1 MAEAEN
7 SNGDFSRPIPQAAAA
22 FAYAGALPFVVTAF
36 LCWYP
41 VDTFD
46 AGSLARTSVE
56 TMLGFSVVILSF
68 MGGVRWGIAAGAA
81 GGPRFSHL
89 LVSIV
94 PPAVAW
100 LAMVLASDWMYSYA
114 GWFDQFA
121 PNLLDNW
128 RHAAQLIMMIA
139 AFWIL
144 LMSDRRLKDELPAWY
159 LGWRVPWTVLVELSL
174 IAGLVRTIHLQVFAP

>member
-1 MAEAEN
+1 MTDSDN

-41 VDTFD
+41 IETFEP
-46 AGSLARTSVE
+46 GSLARTSVE

-94 PPAVAW
+94 PRRSP
-100 LAMVLASDWMYSYA
+100 
-114 GWFDQFA
+114 GW
-121 PNLLDNW
+121 
-128 RHAAQLIMMIA
+128 
-139 AFWIL
+139 
-144 LMSDRRLKDELPAWY
+144 
-159 LGWRVPWTVLVELSL
+159 PWCWPPTGCIPIPTGSTSSRP
-174 IAGLVRTIHLQVFAP
+174 ICSTTGATPPS

>member
-1 MAEAEN
+1 MTE
-7 SNGDFSRPIPQAAAA
+7 SGRSDDYTPLPQAAAA

-41 VDTFD
+41 ANGFE
-46 AGSLARTSVE
+46 AGELARTSIE
-56 TMLGFSVVILSF
+56 TMLGLSVVILSF

-89 LVSIV
+89 LVSII

-100 LAMVLASDWMYSYA
+100 LAMVLASDWMYAQTEWLNSI
-114 GWFDQFA
+114 A
-121 PNLLDNW
+121 PSFLDNW
-128 RHAAQLIMMIA
+128 RHAIQLVMMIA
-139 AFWIL
+139 AFYIL
-144 LMSDRRLKDELPAWY
+144 LMTDRRLKDQLPAWY

-174 IAGLVRTIHLQVFAP
+174 IAALVRTIQLQVLAQ

>member
-1 MAEAEN
+1 MTDSGN
-7 SNGDFSRPIPQAAAA
+7 SDDYSRPIPQAAAA

-41 VDTFD
+41 ADSFE
-46 AGSLARTSVE
+46 AGALARTSIE

-68 MGGVRWGIAAGAA
+68 MGGVRWGIAAGAV

-89 LVSIV
+89 VESIV

-100 LAMVLASDWMYSYA
+100 LAMVLASDWMYSHA
-114 GWFDQFA
+114 EWLNQFA
-121 PNLLDNW
+121 PNLLENW
-128 RHAAQLIMMIA
+128 RHVAQLVMMIA

-144 LMSDRRLKDELPAWY
+144 LMSDRRLKTELPDWY

-174 IAGLVRTIHLQVFAP
+174 IAGLARAIQLQVLAP